1 MTTPTLAAPAVRA
14 SRLARRYG
22 RRWALV
28 DVSFEVPAGLLV
40 MLTGA
45 NGSGKSTLLRVLATS
60 LRPDAGEVT
69 VLGHDVRGEKDAVR
83 RRTALLS
90 HQTFLYEALS
100 AEENLHI
107 ASRFLGRPA
116 ADVRPRLA
124 EVGLAERAHDPV
136 GTFSAGMR
144 RRLAFARCL
153 LQEPEV
159 ALLDEPYAQL
169 DAAGVRLVDE
179 VVARLRARGATVIM
193 ATHQLE
199 KGAAQADLA
208 LELRA
213 GRVGFCGPA
222 AELPRADRVA

>member
-1 MTTPTLAAPAVRA
+1 MTTPTPAPPAVRA

-28 DVSFEVPAGLLV
+28 DVSFEVPAGALV

-60 LRPDAGEVT
+60 LRPDAGELA
-69 VLGHDVRGEKDAVR
+69 VLGLDVRAERDAVR

-90 HQTFLYEALS
+90 HPTFLYEALS
-100 AEENLHI
+100 AEENLRI
-107 ASRFLGRPA
+107 ASRFLGRPPG
-116 ADVRPRLA
+116 DLRPRLE
-124 EVGLAERAHDPV
+124 EVGLVDRAHDPV

-153 LQEPEV
+153 LQEPEL

-169 DAAGVRLVDE
+169 DPAGVRLVDD
-179 VVARLRARGATVIM
+179 VVARLRARGSTVIM

-199 KGAAQADLA
+199 KGRAQADLA

-213 GRVGFCGPA
+213 GRVGFCGAA
-222 AELPRADRVA
+222 AELPRTERVA